1 MANPSSVL
9 NTNIASLIAQRN
21 LAGAQNSLA
30 VSVER
35 LSSGLRINRAK
46 DDAAGMAVASVIQ
59 SQIKIA
65 GTAHRNINDAMS
77 MIQTAEG
84 ALQEAT
90 TMLTRIKELSTQ
102 GANDSMSKEQ
112 YYFLVQ
118 EMKQLM
124 EELRNTAGRTTFN
137 GNNLLGSFNFVDDTG
152 SKVIPESEWSPFS
165 GGIIGTPQEGQS
177 GPWQFLS
184 GAGSNDFVEIDLIPI
199 WATRQEALDQH
210 DEGYGDG
217 AVKVGALNAL
227 YTRIAYLA
235 DPANKAIPTGEGYD
249 RFALAPVDV
258 EEKPDSQVVAAPEGP
273 ELIRVGGTYADSD
286 KVDAN
291 SMSLNELVDEAI
303 LQINA
308 HRSYFG
314 AFYGRLEHNIANLSA
329 QTENL
334 TAALSR
340 VKDTD
345 YGAETANLTRVQ
357 ILQQAATA
365 MLAQANAMPN
375 VILGLLRQ
383 Q

>member
-1 MANPSSVL
+1 MSMPSSVL
-9 NTNIASLIAQRN
+9 NTNIASIIAQRN
-21 LAGAQNSLA
+21 LAGAQTQLS

-59 SQIKIA
+59 SQIKIS

-77 MIQTAEG
+77 MMQTAEG

-90 TMLTRIKELSTQ
+90 SMLTRIKELATQ
-102 GANDSMSKEQ
+102 GGNDSMSTEQ
-112 YYFLVQ
+112 YYFLIQ
-118 EMKQLM
+118 EMYQLM
-124 EELRNTAGRTTFN
+124 QELKNTAARTTFN
-137 GNNLLGSFNFVDDTG
+137 GNNLLGTFRVGEAADGDMEG
-152 SKVIPESEWSPFS
+152 MVV
-165 GGIIGTPQEGQS
+165 GTPKVGQN

-184 GAGSNDFVEIDLIPI
+184 GAGSNDFVKIDLIPI
-199 WATRQEALDQH
+199 WASQEEALSLT
-210 DEGYGDG
+210 EGSGYGDG
-217 AVKVGALNAL
+217 SVKVGALNAL
-227 YTRIAYLA
+227 YTRIAFLA
-235 DPANKAIPTGEGYD
+235 DPDFSPRVGTGYD
-249 RFALAPVDV
+249 KFSKSPTVNGDEAAM
-258 EEKPDSQVVAAPEGP
+258 EEWMGSESNKTGISKMTTNVPGVGAADE
-273 ELIRVGGTYADSD
+273 VNVMS
-286 KVDAN
+286 K
-291 SMSLNELVDEAI
+291 SLNELVDDAV

-314 AFYGRLEHNIANLSA
+314 AFYGRLEHNIANLAA
-329 QTENL
+329 QSENL

-340 VKDTD
+340 VQDTD
-345 YGAETANLTRVQ
+345 YGAETSALTRVQ

>member
-90 TMLTRIKELSTQ
+90 TMLTRIKELATQ

-137 GNNLLGSFNFVDDTG
+137 GNNLLGTFTFDDNG
-152 SKVIPESEWSPFS
+152 AIL
-165 GGIIGTPQEGQS
+165 GTPQVGQN

-184 GAGSNDFVEIDLIPI
+184 GAGADDFVEIDLIPI
-199 WATRQEALDQH
+199 WASRSEALDAH
-210 DEGYGDG
+210 PEGYGDG

-227 YTRIAYLA
+227 YTRVAYLA
-235 DPANKAIPTGEGYD
+235 DPTNNAIPTGEGYD
-249 RFALAPVDV
+249 RFALAPSATVNGEVVD
-258 EEKPDSQVVAAPEGP
+258 PDAPDGP
-273 ELIRVGGTYADSD
+273 SVIRVGGTYADSD
-286 KVDAN
+286 AVEAN
-291 SMSLNELVDEAI
+291 TMSLNDLVDEAI

-340 VKDTD
+340 VQDTD

>member
-1 MANPSSVL
+1 MSMPSSVL
-9 NTNIASLIAQRN
+9 NTNIASIIAQRN
-21 LAGAQNSLA
+21 LAGAQSSLA

-59 SQIKIA
+59 SQLKIA
-65 GTAHRNINDAMS
+65 STAHRNINDAMS
-77 MIQTAEG
+77 MMQTAEG
-84 ALQEAT
+84 ALQEGTA
-90 TMLTRIKELSTQ
+90 MLTRIKELATQ

-112 YYFLVQ
+112 YYFLIQ
-118 EMKQLM
+118 EMHQLM
-124 EELRNTAGRTTFN
+124 EELRNVASRTTFN
-137 GNNLLGSFNFVDDTG
+137 GNNLLGSFNIDYEADNKTIKG
-152 SKVIPESEWSPFS
+152 LT
-165 GGIIGTPQEGQS
+165 GTPNEGQN

-184 GAGSNDFVEIDLIPI
+184 GAGSGDYVKIDLVPI
-199 WATRQEALDQH
+199 FASFDEAMTKTGS
-210 DEGYGDG
+210 EGYGDG
-217 AVKVGALNAL
+217 AIKVGALNAL
-227 YTRIAYLA
+227 YTRIAFMA
-235 DPANKAIPTGEGYD
+235 DPATGPKTGMGYDYFSLSPDKWTEISAKAPTG
-249 RFALAPVDV
+249 FSNSKVPV
-258 EEKPDSQVVAAPEGP
+258 
-273 ELIRVGGTYADSD
+273 ADAVTG
-286 KVDAN
+286 VDGN
-291 SMSLNELVDEAI
+291 SLSLNQLVDEAI

-314 AFYGRLEHNIANLSA
+314 AFYGRLEHNIANLAA

-340 VKDTD
+340 IQDTD
-345 YGAETANLTRVQ
+345 YGAETSNLTRVQ

>member
-1 MANPSSVL
+1 MSMPSSVL
-9 NTNIASLIAQRN
+9 NTNIASIIAQRN
-21 LAGAQNSLA
+21 LAGAQSALS

-59 SQIKIA
+59 SQLKIA

-84 ALQEAT
+84 ALQET
-90 TMLTRIKELSTQ
+90 SSMLLRIKELATQ

-124 EELRNTAGRTTFN
+124 EELKNTAGRTTFN
-137 GNNLLGSFNFVDDTG
+137 GNNLLGDFDD
-152 SKVIPESEWSPFS
+152 SPATDDQVE
-165 GGIIGTPQEGQS
+165 GIRGTPTKGQN

-184 GAGSNDFVEIDLIPI
+184 GAGSNDYVQIDLIPI
-199 WATRQEALDQH
+199 WASRAEALQKNPANAEASQDG
-210 DEGYGDG
+210 GYGG
-217 AVKVGALNAL
+217 GSVKVGALNAL
-227 YTRIAYLA
+227 YVRVAFLA
-235 DPANKAIPTGEGYD
+235 DPDKQGIPTGEGYD
-249 RFALAPVDV
+249 YFSKSIKDV
-258 EEKPDSQVVAAPEGP
+258 LGDAAPEEQDVIGQ
-273 ELIRVGGTYADSD
+273 GGTYSEDD
-286 KVDAN
+286 KVPAN
-291 SMSLNELVDEAI
+291 TLSLNELVDQA
-303 LQINA
+303 LVQINQ

-314 AFYGRLEHNIANLSA
+314 AFYGRLEHNIANLAA

-340 VKDTD
+340 VQDTD
-345 YGAETANLTRVQ
+345 YGAETSALTRVQ

-375 VILGLLRQ
+375 VVLGLLKQ

>member
-1 MANPSSVL
+1 MSMPSSVL
-9 NTNIASLIAQRN
+9 NTNIASIIAQRN
-21 LAGAQNSLA
+21 LAGAQSSLS

-59 SQIKIA
+59 SQLKIA

-84 ALQEAT
+84 ALQETSA
-90 TMLTRIKELSTQ
+90 MLLRIKELATQ

-124 EELRNTAGRTTFN
+124 EELKNTAGRTTFN
-137 GNNLLGSFNFVDDTG
+137 GNNLLGDFDNSTPTG
-152 SKVIPESEWSPFS
+152 DQVE
-165 GGIIGTPQEGQS
+165 GIRGTPTKGQN

-184 GAGSNDFVEIDLIPI
+184 GAGSNDYVQIDLIPI
-199 WATRQEALDQH
+199 WASRAEALSKNPG
-210 DEGYGDG
+210 DEEAGKGGGYGG
-217 AVKVGALNAL
+217 GSVKVGALNAL
-227 YTRIAYLA
+227 YVRVAFLA
-235 DPANKAIPTGEGYD
+235 DPDNPKSIPTGEGYD
-249 RFALAPVDV
+249 YFSKSLDDV
-258 EEKPDSQVVAAPEGP
+258 LGEGGGPEDAPEVIP
-273 ELIRVGGTYADSD
+273 TGGGYGDEA
-286 KVDAN
+286 VN
-291 SMSLNELVDEAI
+291 SNALSLNQLVDDA
-303 LQINA
+303 LVQINQ

-314 AFYGRLEHNIANLSA
+314 AFYGRLEHNIANLAA

-340 VKDTD
+340 VQDTD
-345 YGAETANLTRVQ
+345 YGAETSALTRVQ

-375 VILGLLRQ
+375 VVLGLLKQ

>member
-90 TMLTRIKELSTQ
+90 TMLTRIKELATQ

-137 GNNLLGSFNFVDDTG
+137 GNNLLGVFRFDEDG
-152 SKVIPESEWSPFS
+152 EIL
-165 GGIIGTPQEGQS
+165 GTPTLEQGQA

-184 GAGSNDFVEIDLIPI
+184 GAGADDFVEIDLIPI
-199 WATRQEALDQH
+199 WASREEALEAH
-210 DEGYGDG
+210 PEGYGDG

-235 DPANKAIPTGEGYD
+235 NPQNEAIPTGQGYD
-249 RFALAPVDV
+249 RFALAPSATVNGNVVDANA
-258 EEKPDSQVVAAPEGP
+258 PDGP
-273 ELIRVGGTYADSD
+273 TVIKIGGTYDDSD
-286 KVDAN
+286 AIDAN
-291 SMSLNELVDEAI
+291 EMSLNDLVDESI
-303 LQINA
+303 LAINA

-340 VKDTD
+340 VQDTD

>member
-1 MANPSSVL
+1 MSMPSSVL
-9 NTNIASLIAQRN
+9 NTNIASIIAQRN
-21 LAGAQNSLA
+21 LAGAQSSLS

-59 SQIKIA
+59 SQLKIA
-65 GTAHRNINDAMS
+65 STAHRNINDAMS
-77 MIQTAEG
+77 MMQTAEG

-90 TMLTRIKELSTQ
+90 TMLTRIKELATQ

-112 YYFLVQ
+112 YYFLIQ
-118 EMKQLM
+118 EMHQLM
-124 EELRNTAGRTTFN
+124 EELRNVASRTTFN
-137 GNNLLGSFNFVDDTG
+137 GNNLLGSFLMTEDA
-152 SKVIPESEWSPFS
+152 ES
-165 GGIIGTPQEGQS
+165 GAITDIQGTPGQGMGQN

-184 GAGSNDFVEIDLIPI
+184 GAGSQDFVKIDLVPI
-199 WATRQEALDQH
+199 FASFTEAMANTDNK
-210 DEGYGDG
+210 GYGEG
-217 AVKVGALNAL
+217 AIKVGALNAL
-227 YTRIAYLA
+227 YTRIAFMSNPETA
-235 DPANKAIPTGEGYD
+235 PQTGTGYD
-249 RFALAPVDV
+249 YFSLAPDKW
-258 EEKPDSQVVAAPEGP
+258 EDSMSKP
-273 ELIRVGGTYADSD
+273 SD
-286 KVDAN
+286 LGEFYNQNVPLASAVDAAN
-291 SMSLNELVDEAI
+291 EADKMSLNQLVDEAI

-314 AFYGRLEHNIANLSA
+314 AFYGRLEHNIANLAA

-340 VKDTD
+340 VQDTD
-345 YGAETANLTRVQ
+345 YGAETSALTRVQ

-375 VILGLLRQ
+375 VILGLLKQ

>member
-1 MANPSSVL
+1 M
-9 NTNIASLIAQRN
+9 
-21 LAGAQNSLA
+21 
-30 VSVER
+30 
-35 LSSGLRINRAK
+35 
-46 DDAAGMAVASVIQ
+46 IQ

-137 GNNLLGSFNFVDDTG
+137 GNNLLGT
-152 SKVIPESEWSPFS
+152 FS
-165 GGIIGTPQEGQS
+165 RDSNQQIIGTPTVGQN

-184 GAGSNDFVEIDLIPI
+184 GAGAGDFVEIDLIPI
-199 WATRQEALDQH
+199 FASRSEAMTQH
-210 DEGYGDG
+210 SEGYGDG

-235 DPANKAIPTGEGYD
+235 DPVNEAIPTGEGYD
-249 RFALAPVDV
+249 KFSLSPVETGDDADMDEPDV
-258 EEKPDSQVVAAPEGP
+258 IP
-273 ELIRVGGTYADSD
+273 VGGTYAQS
-286 KVDAN
+286 VNATT
-291 SMSLNELVDEAI
+291 MSLNDLVDESI

-340 VKDTD
+340 VQDTD

>member
-1 MANPSSVL
+1 MSMPSSVL
-9 NTNIASLIAQRN
+9 NTNIASIIAQRN
-21 LAGAQNSLA
+21 LAGAQSSLA

-59 SQIKIA
+59 SQLKIA
-65 GTAHRNINDAMS
+65 STAHRNINDAMS
-77 MIQTAEG
+77 MMQTAEG

-90 TMLTRIKELSTQ
+90 TMLTRIKELATQ

-112 YYFLVQ
+112 YYFLIQ
-118 EMKQLM
+118 EMHQLM
-124 EELRNTAGRTTFN
+124 EELRNVASRTTFN
-137 GNNLLGSFNFVDDTG
+137 GNNLLGSFNIDRDDDGTIEKITG
-152 SKVIPESEWSPFS
+152 MPGPGS
-165 GGIIGTPQEGQS
+165 GQN

-184 GAGSNDFVEIDLIPI
+184 GAGSGDFVKIDLVPI
-199 WATRQEALDQH
+199 FASFDEAEVLTDK
-210 DEGYGDG
+210 GFGDG
-217 AVKVGALNAL
+217 AIKVGALNAL
-227 YTRIAYLA
+227 YTRIAFMS
-235 DPANKAIPTGEGYD
+235 DPATAPGTGMGYDYFSLRPVARGSEDSWKSADIDPPTGDAYD
-249 RFALAPVDV
+249 QTVPLYSALD
-258 EEKPDSQVVAAPEGP
+258 D
-273 ELIRVGGTYADSD
+273 TFT
-286 KVDAN
+286 AN
-291 SMSLNELVDEAI
+291 NFSLNELVDEAI

-314 AFYGRLEHNIANLSA
+314 AFYGRLEHNIANLAA
-329 QTENL
+329 QSENL

-340 VKDTD
+340 VQDTD
-345 YGAETANLTRVQ
+345 YGAETSNLTRVQ

>member
-1 MANPSSVL
+1 MSMPSSVL
-9 NTNIASLIAQRN
+9 NTNIASIIAQRN
-21 LAGAQNSLA
+21 LAGAQTQLS

-59 SQIKIA
+59 SQIKIS

-77 MIQTAEG
+77 MMQTAEG
-84 ALQEAT
+84 ALQEGT
-90 TMLTRIKELSTQ
+90 SMLTRIKELATQ

-112 YYFLVQ
+112 YYFLIQ

-124 EELRNTAGRTTFN
+124 EELRNVASRTTFN
-137 GNNLLGSFNFVDDTG
+137 GNNLLGTFSMDSEG
-152 SKVIPESEWSPFS
+152 VIT
-165 GGIIGTPQEGQS
+165 GTPGTGQGQN

-184 GAGSNDFVEIDLIPI
+184 GAGSGDFVKIDLVPI
-199 WATRQEALDQH
+199 FANFDEAMANTG
-210 DEGYGDG
+210 ETGYGEG
-217 AVKVGALNAL
+217 AIKVGALNAL
-227 YTRIAYLA
+227 YTRISYM
-235 DPANKAIPTGEGYD
+235 ANPDTAPHTGTGYD
-249 RFALAPVDV
+249 YFSLSPSEWTDETLTPPESQQVPLESAGSAVD
-258 EEKPDSQVVAAPEGP
+258 GNT
-273 ELIRVGGTYADSD
+273 L
-286 KVDAN
+286 
-291 SMSLNELVDEAI
+291 SLNELIDEAI

-314 AFYGRLEHNIANLSA
+314 AFYGRLEHNVANLAA

-340 VKDTD
+340 VQDTD
-345 YGAETANLTRVQ
+345 YGAETSALTRVQ

-375 VILGLLRQ
+375 VILGLLKQ